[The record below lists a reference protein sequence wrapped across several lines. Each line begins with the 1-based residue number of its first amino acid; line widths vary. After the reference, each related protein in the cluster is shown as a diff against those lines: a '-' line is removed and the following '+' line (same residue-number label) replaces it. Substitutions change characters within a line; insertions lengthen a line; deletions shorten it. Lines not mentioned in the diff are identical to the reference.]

1 MKQLKKS
8 LKKKI
13 TKPLILALGLAGTV
27 PAAAQFTLDGEV
39 RPRFEYRHGYKAVA
53 DSNMSNAAFV
63 QQRTRLNFGYKTEGY
78 KFKITLQDVRVWGS
92 QPQLISTAAQQ
103 NNSGAYL
110 GIHEAWG
117 EALMSDNFSLK
128 FGRQEIALDDHRI
141 FGSVGWAQ
149 QARSHDAAILKFKKE
164 KFKADFGVAYNQD
177 KAGLKGTEASQGS
190 YKALQYLWLHNDFGE
205 NFGASVLV
213 LNNGKEQLDIDSTI
227 FLNGTPT
234 AATDA
239 EYYKDNYSQTIGTKL
254 TYKKDKLSVGAAF
267 YTQMGLAGDR
277 NNARTDYNGD
287 FDKEV
292 SAMNYGVDVSY
303 KITDKLAA
311 TAGYEYMSGNS
322 QTDTSAS
329 YNRVNHAFTP
339 FYGTNHKFNGFMD
352 YFYVGNH
359 GGSVGLQDIYFKLK
373 YKADKFWVGADVHM
387 FSAANDVWDGFK
399 YGQDDIAATEVLT
412 TELAAAS
419 TQAEFDAATA
429 KYDAFTETKYTDYTM
444 SSSFGTEIDL
454 TFGFNLSKGV
464 AFKGGYSV
472 MMATE
477 TLAYLKGTTDYQGQ
491 GYTDE
496 LSSWGWA
503 MIIIKPNFTEKKDK

>member
-1 MKQLKKS
+1 MRNY
-8 LKKKI
+8 KI
-13 TKPLILALGLAGTV
+13 KTGRIMLGAIGLFAFGIT
-27 PAAAQFTLDGEV
+27 AQAQFTLDGEI
-39 RPRFEYRHGYKAVA
+39 RPRFEYRNGYKSVA
-53 DSNMSNAAFV
+53 DSNQSNAAFI

-78 KFKITLQDVRVWGS
+78 VFKVSLQDVRVWGS
-92 QPQLISTAAQQ
+92 QPQLIGTTAQQ
-103 NNSGAYL
+103 NASGEYL

-117 EALMSDNFSLK
+117 KALISDNWALK
-128 FGRQEIALDDHRI
+128 FGRQEIILDDHRI

-149 QARSHDAAILKFKKE
+149 QARSHDAAILKFNKK

-177 KAGLKGTEASQGS
+177 NASLKGTEAFRGS
-190 YKALQYLWLHNDFGE
+190 YKAFQYLWLHNDFGK
-205 NFGASVLV
+205 NFGASVLF
-213 LNNGKEQLDIDSTI
+213 LNNGKEQLDIDSNS
-227 FLNGTPT
+227 FLTGGTP
-234 AATDA
+234 AEY

-254 TYKKDKLSVGAAF
+254 TYKKDKLKVGAAF

-277 NNARTDYNGD
+277 VTAHSDYNGD
-287 FDKEV
+287 FDPEV
-292 SAMNYGVDVSY
+292 SAMNYGLDISY
-303 KITDKLAA
+303 KITDKFTAG
-311 TAGYEYMSGNS
+311 AGYEYMSGNS

-329 YNRVNHAFTP
+329 YNRTNHAFTP
-339 FYGTNHKFNGFMD
+339 FYGTNHKFNGHMD

-359 GGSVGLQDIYFKLK
+359 GGSVGLQDIYLKLK
-373 YKADKFWVGADVHM
+373 YKTDKFWVGADVHM

-399 YGQDDIAATEVLT
+399 YGQDNIAATTVLSD
-412 TELAAAS
+412 ELVAAT
-419 TQAEFDAATA
+419 TQAGIDAATA

-454 TFGFNLSKGV
+454 SFGFNLSKGV

-503 MIIIKPNFTEKKDK
+503 MIIIKPNFTEKKEVKK